1 MFKKLLFSLLFSMAA
16 FTSNAQSIGM
26 IGGFNNWSGDVVMNT
41 TDNVNFSLTA
51 YTFTLST
58 ELKFRQDGAWAISWG
73 GATFPSG
80 IAISSPQNIKDVPAG
95 TFDISFNITTGAF
108 LFTPVSLGFDNIGIY
123 GGFNAWGTA
132 EPMITTDGIDYSKTD
147 FHYTAADVKF
157 IKDND
162 ATMTW
167 GGTTF
172 PAGAA
177 VAGGT
182 AIPLMHGFYNT
193 NFNKNTLAYSFIEVP
208 VTIIGNGI
216 GGWGDA
222 DEIAMTSTDGGINF
236 TLTGQTIAVNG
247 GDSKVKFRANS
258 SWANNWGGTDFPT
271 GTGVS
276 NGPDNIP
283 ATPGVYDI
291 SFNRITGAYSFVLV
305 SATVDNYGITGAFN
319 TAATAVAMNVDA
331 TGNDYHKND
340 VYYSAPNVHFIKDND
355 AMMVYGGPGFP
366 MGTATLGGGDIP
378 STVGYFNV
386 TFKKDTGAYTF
397 TESPIGMIGTAVGG
411 WDDANELSMS
421 SVDNGINLT
430 YSNVV
435 LVNGDMKFRA
445 SHNWDLSYGGSG
457 FPTGVASSSAGNFY
471 AVAGTYN
478 VSFNRLTGEY
488 SFADPAAA
496 TTTFDKNVVSVY
508 PNPTSNVWNFKT
520 NNTQVSSIAIADIS
534 GKIVMTKN
542 IMASEFAIDASTFA
556 SGLYFATIKVGDKT
570 NTVKI
575 IKK

>member
-26 IGGFNNWSGDVVMNT
+26 IGAFNSWSGDVVMNT
-41 TDNVNFSLTA
+41 TDNVNFSLNA
-51 YTFTLST
+51 YTFTISG
-58 ELKFRQDGAWAISWG
+58 EMKFRQNADWAVNWGAVDFPAGVGTQG
-73 GATFPSG
+73 GS
-80 IAISSPQNIKDVPAG
+80 NIPVPAG
-95 TFDISFNITTGAF
+95 SYDITFNITTGAY
-108 LFTPVSLGFDNIGIY
+108 LFTPVVLGFDNIGIY
-123 GGFNAWGTA
+123 GGFNAWGPA
-132 EPMITTDGIDYSKTD
+132 EAMITTDGIDYSKTD

-172 PAGAA
+172 PAGIA

-182 AIPLMHGFYNT
+182 AIPLMHGYYNA
-193 NFNKNTLAYSFIEVP
+193 NFNKSTLAYSFIEVP
-208 VTIIGNGI
+208 VGIIGSGI

-222 DEIAMTSTDGGINF
+222 DEMAMTSTDGGVNF
-236 TLTGQTIAVNG
+236 TMTGITLFSG
-247 GDSKVKFRANS
+247 EVKFRANS
-258 SWANNWGGTDFPT
+258 SWATNWGAVDFPS
-271 GTGVS
+271 GTAIV
-276 NGPDNIP
+276 NGQPGNANIP
-283 ATPGVYDI
+283 TLPGVYDI
-291 SFNRITGAYSFVLV
+291 AFNRTTGVYSFVLV

-319 TAATAVAMNVDA
+319 TAATAVAMDVDA
-331 TGNDYHKND
+331 TGNDYYKKD
-340 VYYSAPNVHFIKDND
+340 MYFSAPNVHFIKDND
-355 AMMVYGGPGFP
+355 PMLVYGGTGFP
-366 MGTATLGGGDIP
+366 MGTATLAGGEIP
-378 STVGYFNV
+378 LTVGFYNV
-386 TFKKDTGAYTF
+386 SFKKDTGAYAF
-397 TESPIGMIGTAVGG
+397 TDIPVSMVGDFTNWGGSPDVDM
-411 WDDANELSMS
+411 MS
-421 SVDNGINLT
+421 TDGGINF
-430 YSNVV
+430 SAMGVV
-435 LVNGDMKFRA
+435 FAANSGLKFRTNHDWA
-445 SHNWDLSYGGSG
+445 LSWGGPD
-457 FPTGVASSSAGNFY
+457 FPMGVATSAGGPNIN
-471 AVAGTYN
+471 VIAGTYN

-575 IKK
+575 IKN